1 MPRDIIRVTIED
13 LSQFAKTLRSDLPN
27 PPSHVETLSLIAR
40 AAGYRNFQH
49 LREKNTPLPQAND
62 KQVRRALRYFDETGV
77 MVEWP
82 IRRGV
87 RELCVWAIWA
97 NLPSRQK
104 FHEREI
110 SALIDTYT
118 RFRDAAQ
125 IRRTLVDMGLLAR
138 ESDGSN
144 YQRLHKRPSAE
155 AQVLIQRIA
164 ARQKE
169 RS

>member
-27 PPSHVETLSLIAR
+27 PPSHVEKLSLIAR

-82 IRRGV
+82 IRRRG
-87 RELCVWAIWA
+87 
-97 NLPSRQK
+97 
-104 FHEREI
+104 
-110 SALIDTYT
+110 
-118 RFRDAAQ
+118 
-125 IRRTLVDMGLLAR
+125 

-144 YQRLHKRPSAE
+144 YQRLHKRPPAE

-169 RS
+169 HS